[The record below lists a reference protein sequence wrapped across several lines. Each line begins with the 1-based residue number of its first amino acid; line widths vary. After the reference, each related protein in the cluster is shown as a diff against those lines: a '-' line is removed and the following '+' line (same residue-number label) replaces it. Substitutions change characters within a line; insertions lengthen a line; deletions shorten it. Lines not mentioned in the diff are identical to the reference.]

1 MFMFYIVFYKYFEII
16 DTFSL
21 VFFIICNIIIVN
33 TILSYFSNN
42 PVVSLLYLVLNY
54 VLVSFIFIYSGYIFL
69 SIVFLI
75 IYIGAV
81 SILLLFT
88 FMLLDFKTIY
98 YKNLNFKF
106 LYFFIISIF
115 VIEFIYMF
123 FFKFYI
129 LKNVYSHDDEIYV
142 NYFDFVFDE
151 NETLN
156 LGYELFVNNYN
167 IFFIL
172 GLFLLSVLI
181 ASVSIVVSKKIS
193 KKQNLYTQLKQ
204 YNNNLINV

>member
-1 MFMFYIVFYKYFEII
+1 MFYTVLYNYFEKI

-21 VFFIICNIIIVN
+21 IFFIISNVIIIN

-54 VLVSFIFIYSGYIFL
+54 ILVSFIFIYSGYVFL

-115 VIEFIYMF
+115 TIEFLYMLIFKYYIFKTDIY
-123 FFKFYI
+123 Y
-129 LKNVYSHDDEIYV
+129 YDDEIYI
-142 NYFDFVFDE
+142 NYFDFIFDE

-204 YNNNLINV
+204 YNNNIINV